1 MKTVFMALNALVAQ
15 GLITAYAIGGAI
27 GASFYL
33 QAMQTED
40 VDAFVFLPPTDS
52 ILISLTPIY
61 QALIALGGK
70 LEREY
75 VRFGPW
81 PLQILTDA
89 SPLIAEAI
97 HEAVSVEYEGVPTR
111 VFRPEHLCAIALQTG
126 RRKDFT
132 RVGLF
137 LEQNEVDYD
146 ALQAVVVRFDLQ
158 DQLDRVRHENT

>member
-1 MKTVFMALNALVAQ
+1 MKTVFMALNALVEQ
-15 GLITAYAIGGAI
+15 GIIKAYAIGGAI

-40 VDAFVFLPPTDS
+40 IDAFVFLPSTDS
-52 ILISLTPIY
+52 ILISLTPVY
-61 QALIALGGK
+61 QALTALGGK

-75 VRFGPW
+75 VRFGQW

-97 HEAVSVEYEGVPTR
+97 REAVSVEYEGVPTR
-111 VFRPEHLCAIALQTG
+111 VFRPEHLCAIALETG
-126 RRKDFT
+126 RSKDFT
-132 RVGLF
+132 RVSLF

-146 ALQAVVVRFDLQ
+146 ALQAVVRRFNLQ
-158 DQLDRVRHENT
+158 NQLDRVSHGNI